1 MSIGAEYVLAS
12 LDAKQ
17 QLLHR
22 SQVEAMRH
30 INDARRTQ
38 NERAH
43 PLDTVI
49 ILPFVFFHLKCLS
62 ALSFIKYSLL
72 TDRKL

>member
-1 MSIGAEYVLAS
+1 MSAGAEYVLAS

-22 SQVEAMRH
+22 SQVEATRH

-43 PLDTVI
+43 PLDNHYFAVW
-49 ILPFVFFHLKCLS
+49 LFHLKCLS
-62 ALSFIKYSLL
+62 AISFMKYSLL
-72 TDRKL
+72 TDSKL